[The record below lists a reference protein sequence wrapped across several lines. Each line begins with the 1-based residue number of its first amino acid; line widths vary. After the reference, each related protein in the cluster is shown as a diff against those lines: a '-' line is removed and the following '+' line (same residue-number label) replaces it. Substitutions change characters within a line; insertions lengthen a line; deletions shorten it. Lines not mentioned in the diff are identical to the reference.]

1 MLCSSSSFCFATE
14 NESICIDCFLFP
26 TTVLTVDSESHCSF
40 VISARFRFGSQF
52 GAAKPQAF
60 WLFTMAL
67 SFSLPWFVVIKKLQ
81 AHRAPKTSSTM
92 QMIVFWNTNRL
103 VYQVSKFADG
113 VQKST
118 SLALVIYVV
127 TLFFF
132 LFSLTLQP
140 ICNVVKQTVHQCQR
154 GGS

>member
-1 MLCSSSSFCFATE
+1 
-14 NESICIDCFLFP
+14 
-26 TTVLTVDSESHCSF
+26 
-40 VISARFRFGSQF
+40 
-52 GAAKPQAF
+52 
-60 WLFTMAL
+60 
-67 SFSLPWFVVIKKLQ
+67 
-81 AHRAPKTSSTM
+81 
-92 QMIVFWNTNRL
+92 MIVFWNTNRL